1 MTNTTTLRESL
12 RKANQE
18 SYNGAVLHYNKIA
31 KMAMSNYM
39 DFTPYLDDP
48 YFWES
53 ELSELYLKQLEFG
66 R

>member
-1 MTNTTTLRESL
+1 MTNTTLKESL

-18 SYNGAVLHYNKIA
+18 NYNGAVLHYNNIA

-53 ELSELYLKQLEFG
+53 ELSALYLKQLEVG